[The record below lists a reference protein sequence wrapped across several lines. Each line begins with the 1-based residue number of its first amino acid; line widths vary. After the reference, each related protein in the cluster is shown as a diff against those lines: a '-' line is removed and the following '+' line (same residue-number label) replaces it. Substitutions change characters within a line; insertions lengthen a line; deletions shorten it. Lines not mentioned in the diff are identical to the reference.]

1 MRMVLRGSL
10 PGHIQPILLCPQSR
24 MCSSTRKT
32 IKKSSHHIMSHF
44 NAEMHRFNFG
54 YMALPQ
60 IYPKGELTVLPD
72 PLAGFKGPTSKGREK
87 KKRRLCSS
95 NFFKY
100 ALAMA
105 DPMLFLKRGKTIY
118 QPRPH
123 LSQMHTAIYEL
134 FTWKK
139 AAFWEKNEP
148 IGGKP
153 PRFESAT
160 VHWEF
165 TPLPQPNSMAV
176 VGGGK

>member
-1 MRMVLRGSL
+1 MLKCTDSILAIWLYLR
-10 PGHIQPILLCPQSR
+10 
-24 MCSSTRKT
+24 
-32 IKKSSHHIMSHF
+32 
-44 NAEMHRFNFG
+44 
-54 YMALPQ
+54 
-60 IYPKGELTVLPD
+60 YPNGEITVLPE
-72 PLAGFKGPTSKGREK
+72 PIAGFKGPTSKGREK

-160 VHWEF
+160 VHWGF
-165 TPLPQPNSMAV
+165 MPLPNPIPWLWSAV
-176 VGGGK
+176 GSSDRL

>member
-95 NFFKY
+95 NFFRICTGSGGSN
-100 ALAMA
+100 
-105 DPMLFLKRGKTIY
+105 FIFKRVKTIY

-123 LSQMHTAIYEL
+123 LSQMHTTIYKL

-139 AAFWEKNEP
+139 AAFSEKHEP
-148 IGGKP
+148 IGGGGSRHCALGIYAP
-153 PRFESAT
+153 
-160 VHWEF
+160 
-165 TPLPQPNSMAV
+165 PQPNSMAV
-176 VGGGK
+176 VGDVK